1 MNFRQLRR
9 PEVSI
14 NLTPLIDVVFLLLI
28 FFMVST
34 SFSELTQLVV
44 DLPEA
49 EGAPASTD
57 TTLLLVVDVEGNMT
71 LDGAPVPNDARGLS
85 EALRQR
91 LSGNTDIPVQKK
103 TNSPQHRN
111 RARPGSALADA
122 RSTIKMAIQSSQHQA
137 TARDPDFN
145 QTVTF
150 CRRSLVKNEPQQ
162 TMITS

>member
-49 EGAPASTD
+49 EGDSANTD
-57 TTLLLVVDVEGNMT
+57 NALLLVVDVQGDMT
-71 LDGAPVPNDARGLS
+71 LDGEPVPNDARGLS
-85 EALRQR
+85 VALGQR
-91 LSGNTDIPVQKK
+91 LSGNTAISV
-103 TNSPQHRN
+103 TLS
-111 RARPGSALADA
+111 ADA
-122 RSTIKMAIQSSQHQA
+122 MTPHQYVVTAMDVAAQLNITRLTIA
-137 TARDPDFN
+137 TEN
-145 QTVTF
+145 
-150 CRRSLVKNEPQQ
+150 RR
-162 TMITS
+162 

>member
-1 MNFRQLRR
+1 MKFRKLRR

-28 FFMVST
+28 FFMVSA

-49 EGAPASTD
+49 EGGPASAD
-57 TTLLLVVDVEGNMT
+57 TALLLVVDEAGNMT

-91 LSGNTDIPVQKK
+91 LSGNIDIPV
-103 TNSPQHRN
+103 TLS
-111 RARPGSALADA
+111 ADA
-122 RSTIKMAIQSSQHQA
+122 MTPHQYVVTAIDVAAQRNITRLTIA
-137 TARDPDFN
+137 TENTR
-145 QTVTF
+145 
-150 CRRSLVKNEPQQ
+150 
-162 TMITS
+162 

>member
-49 EGAPASTD
+49 EGSPASAD
-57 TTLLLVVDVEGNMT
+57 DALLLTVDAVGNMT
-71 LDGAPVPNDARGLS
+71 LNGESVPNDARGLS
-85 EALRQR
+85 VALRQQ
-91 LSGNTDIPVQKK
+91 LSGNTDIPV
-103 TNSPQHRN
+103 TLS
-111 RARPGSALADA
+111 ADA
-122 RSTIKMAIQSSQHQA
+122 MTPHQYVVTAMDVAAQLNITRLTIA
-137 TARDPDFN
+137 TENTR
-145 QTVTF
+145 
-150 CRRSLVKNEPQQ
+150 
-162 TMITS
+162 

>member
-49 EGAPASTD
+49 EGAPASTN
-57 TTLLLVVDVEGNMT
+57 TTLLLVVDVAGNMT
-71 LDGAPVPNDARGLS
+71 LDGAPVPYDARGLS
-85 EALRQR
+85 ESLRQR
-91 LSGNTDIPVQKK
+91 LSGNTDIPV
-103 TNSPQHRN
+103 TLS
-111 RARPGSALADA
+111 ADA
-122 RSTIKMAIQSSQHQA
+122 MTPHQYVVTAIDVAAQLNITRLTIAA
-137 TARDPDFN
+137 ENTR
-145 QTVTF
+145 
-150 CRRSLVKNEPQQ
+150 
-162 TMITS
+162 

>member
-49 EGAPASTD
+49 EGAPASGDSTV
-57 TTLLLVVDVEGNMT
+57 LLIVDVQGNMT
-71 LDGAPVPNDARGLS
+71 LDGEPVPNDAGGLS
-85 EALRQR
+85 AALRQR
-91 LSGNTDIPVQKK
+91 LSGNTDIPV
-103 TNSPQHRN
+103 TLS
-111 RARPGSALADA
+111 ADA
-122 RSTIKMAIQSSQHQA
+122 MTPHQYVVTAMDVAAQLNITRLTIA
-137 TARDPDFN
+137 TENTR
-145 QTVTF
+145 
-150 CRRSLVKNEPQQ
+150 
-162 TMITS
+162 

>member
-34 SFSELTQLVV
+34 SFSELTQLMV

-49 EGAPASTD
+49 EGAPASTN
-57 TTLLLVVDVEGNMT
+57 TTLLLVVDVEGNMM

-91 LSGNTDIPVQKK
+91 LSGNTDIPV
-103 TNSPQHRN
+103 TLS
-111 RARPGSALADA
+111 ADA
-122 RSTIKMAIQSSQHQA
+122 MTPHQYVVTAIDVAAQLNITRLTIA
-137 TARDPDFN
+137 TENTR
-145 QTVTF
+145 
-150 CRRSLVKNEPQQ
+150 
-162 TMITS
+162 

>member
-49 EGAPASTD
+49 EGSPASAD
-57 TTLLLVVDVEGNMT
+57 NGLLLTVDAVGNMT
-71 LDGAPVPNDARGLS
+71 LNGESVPNDARGLS
-85 EALRQR
+85 AALRQQ
-91 LSGNTDIPVQKK
+91 LSGNTDIPV
-103 TNSPQHRN
+103 TLS
-111 RARPGSALADA
+111 ADA
-122 RSTIKMAIQSSQHQA
+122 MTPHQYVVTAMDVAAQLNITRLTIA
-137 TARDPDFN
+137 TENTR
-145 QTVTF
+145 
-150 CRRSLVKNEPQQ
+150 
-162 TMITS
+162 

>member
-49 EGAPASTD
+49 EGAPASTN
-57 TTLLLVVDVEGNMT
+57 TTLLLAVDVEGNMT

-91 LSGNTDIPVQKK
+91 LSGNTDIPV
-103 TNSPQHRN
+103 TLS
-111 RARPGSALADA
+111 ADA
-122 RSTIKMAIQSSQHQA
+122 MTPHQYVVTAIDVAAQLNITRLTIAA
-137 TARDPDFN
+137 ENT
-145 QTVTF
+145 
-150 CRRSLVKNEPQQ
+150 C
-162 TMITS
+162 

>member
-49 EGAPASTD
+49 EGTPASANTSV
-57 TTLLLVVDVEGNMT
+57 LLVVDVAGNMT
-71 LDGAPVPNDARGLS
+71 LDGEPVPNDARGLS
-85 EALRQR
+85 AAMGERLR
-91 LSGNTDIPVQKK
+91 GNTDIPV
-103 TNSPQHRN
+103 TLS
-111 RARPGSALADA
+111 ADA
-122 RSTIKMAIQSSQHQA
+122 MTPHQYVVTAMDVAAQLNITRHTLA
-137 TARDPDFN
+137 TENTR
-145 QTVTF
+145 
-150 CRRSLVKNEPQQ
+150 
-162 TMITS
+162 

>member
-44 DLPEA
+44 DLPQA
-49 EGAPASTD
+49 EGAPASTN
-57 TTLLLVVDVEGNMT
+57 TTLLLVVDVEGIMT

-91 LSGNTDIPVQKK
+91 LSGNTDIPV
-103 TNSPQHRN
+103 TLS
-111 RARPGSALADA
+111 ADA
-122 RSTIKMAIQSSQHQA
+122 MTPHQYVVTAIEVAAQLNITRLTIAVEN
-137 TARDPDFN
+137 TR
-145 QTVTF
+145 
-150 CRRSLVKNEPQQ
+150 
-162 TMITS
+162 

>member
-49 EGAPASTD
+49 EGDSANTD
-57 TTLLLVVDVEGNMT
+57 NALLLVVDVQGDMT
-71 LDGAPVPNDARGLS
+71 LDGEPVPNDARGLS
-85 EALRQR
+85 VALGQR
-91 LSGNTDIPVQKK
+91 LSGNTAISV
-103 TNSPQHRN
+103 TLS
-111 RARPGSALADA
+111 ADA
-122 RSTIKMAIQSSQHQA
+122 MTPHQYVV
-137 TARDPDFN
+137 TAMDVAAQLN
-145 QTVTF
+145 
-150 CRRSLVKNEPQQ
+150 
-162 TMITS
+162 ITRLTLMTENTR

>member
-44 DLPEA
+44 DLPQA
-49 EGAPASTD
+49 EGAPASTN

-91 LSGNTDIPVQKK
+91 LSGNTDIPV
-103 TNSPQHRN
+103 TLS
-111 RARPGSALADA
+111 ADA
-122 RSTIKMAIQSSQHQA
+122 MTPHQYVVTAMEVAAQLNIKRLTIAVEN
-137 TARDPDFN
+137 TR
-145 QTVTF
+145 
-150 CRRSLVKNEPQQ
+150 
-162 TMITS
+162 

>member
-49 EGAPASTD
+49 EGAPASTN
-57 TTLLLVVDVEGNMT
+57 TTLLLAVDVEGNMT

-91 LSGNTDIPVQKK
+91 LSGNTDIPV
-103 TNSPQHRN
+103 TLS
-111 RARPGSALADA
+111 ADA
-122 RSTIKMAIQSSQHQA
+122 MTPHQYVVTAIDVAAQLNITRLTIA
-137 TARDPDFN
+137 TENTR
-145 QTVTF
+145 
-150 CRRSLVKNEPQQ
+150 
-162 TMITS
+162 

>member
-34 SFSELTQLVV
+34 SFSEMTQLVV

-85 EALRQR
+85 EALRRR
-91 LSGNTDIPVQKK
+91 LSGNIDIPV
-103 TNSPQHRN
+103 TLS
-111 RARPGSALADA
+111 ADA
-122 RSTIKMAIQSSQHQA
+122 MTPHQHVVTAIDVAAQLDITRLTIA
-137 TARDPDFN
+137 TENTR
-145 QTVTF
+145 
-150 CRRSLVKNEPQQ
+150 
-162 TMITS
+162 

>member
-49 EGAPASTD
+49 EGSPATTD
-57 TTLLLVVDVEGNMT
+57 EALILTVDVAGNMT
-71 LDGAPVPNDARGLS
+71 LNGESVPNDQRGLS
-85 EALRQR
+85 LALRQH
-91 LSGNTDIPVQKK
+91 LSGNTDIPV
-103 TNSPQHRN
+103 TLS
-111 RARPGSALADA
+111 ADA
-122 RSTIKMAIQSSQHQA
+122 MTPHQYVVTAMDVAAQLNITRLTIA
-137 TARDPDFN
+137 TENTR
-145 QTVTF
+145 
-150 CRRSLVKNEPQQ
+150 
-162 TMITS
+162 

>member
-49 EGAPASTD
+49 EGSPATTD
-57 TTLLLVVDVEGNMT
+57 EALILTVDVAGNMT
-71 LDGAPVPNDARGLS
+71 LNGESVPNDPRGLS
-85 EALRQR
+85 LALRQQ
-91 LSGNTDIPVQKK
+91 LSGNTDIPV
-103 TNSPQHRN
+103 TLS
-111 RARPGSALADA
+111 ADA
-122 RSTIKMAIQSSQHQA
+122 MTPHQHVVTAMDVAAQLNITRLTIA
-137 TARDPDFN
+137 TENTR
-145 QTVTF
+145 
-150 CRRSLVKNEPQQ
+150 
-162 TMITS
+162 

>member
-49 EGAPASTD
+49 EGAPASTN
-57 TTLLLVVDVEGNMT
+57 TTLLLVVDVEGNITM
-71 LDGAPVPNDARGLS
+71 DGAPVPNDAHGLS

-91 LSGNTDIPVQKK
+91 LSGNTDIPV
-103 TNSPQHRN
+103 TLS
-111 RARPGSALADA
+111 ADA
-122 RSTIKMAIQSSQHQA
+122 MTPHQYVVTAIDVAAQLNITRLTIA
-137 TARDPDFN
+137 TENTR
-145 QTVTF
+145 
-150 CRRSLVKNEPQQ
+150 
-162 TMITS
+162 

>member
-49 EGAPASTD
+49 EGSPASAD
-57 TTLLLVVDVEGNMT
+57 DVLLLTVDAVGNMT
-71 LDGAPVPNDARGLS
+71 LNGESVPNDARGLS
-85 EALRQR
+85 AALRQQ
-91 LSGNTDIPVQKK
+91 LSGNTDIPV
-103 TNSPQHRN
+103 TLS
-111 RARPGSALADA
+111 ADA
-122 RSTIKMAIQSSQHQA
+122 MTPHQYVVTAMDVAAQLNITRLTIA
-137 TARDPDFN
+137 TENTR
-145 QTVTF
+145 
-150 CRRSLVKNEPQQ
+150 
-162 TMITS
+162 

>member
-57 TTLLLVVDVEGNMT
+57 TALLLVVDVEGNMA

-91 LSGNTDIPVQKK
+91 LSGNTDIPV
-103 TNSPQHRN
+103 TLS
-111 RARPGSALADA
+111 ADA
-122 RSTIKMAIQSSQHQA
+122 MTPHQYVVTAIDVAAQLNITRLTIA
-137 TARDPDFN
+137 TENTR
-145 QTVTF
+145 
-150 CRRSLVKNEPQQ
+150 
-162 TMITS
+162 

>member
-49 EGAPASTD
+49 EASPASAD
-57 TTLLLVVDVEGNMT
+57 DALLLTVDAVGNMT
-71 LDGAPVPNDARGLS
+71 LNGESVPNDARGLS
-85 EALRQR
+85 AALRQQ
-91 LSGNTDIPVQKK
+91 LSGNTDIPV
-103 TNSPQHRN
+103 TLS
-111 RARPGSALADA
+111 ADA
-122 RSTIKMAIQSSQHQA
+122 MTPHQYVVTAMDVAAQLNITRLTIA
-137 TARDPDFN
+137 TENTR
-145 QTVTF
+145 
-150 CRRSLVKNEPQQ
+150 
-162 TMITS
+162 

>member
-49 EGAPASTD
+49 EGSPATTD
-57 TTLLLVVDVEGNMT
+57 EALILTVDVAGNMT
-71 LDGAPVPNDARGLS
+71 LNGESVPNDPRGLS
-85 EALRQR
+85 LALRQQ
-91 LSGNTDIPVQKK
+91 LSGNTDIPV
-103 TNSPQHRN
+103 TLS
-111 RARPGSALADA
+111 ADA
-122 RSTIKMAIQSSQHQA
+122 MTPHQYVVTAMDVAAQLNISRLTIA
-137 TARDPDFN
+137 TENTR
-145 QTVTF
+145 
-150 CRRSLVKNEPQQ
+150 
-162 TMITS
+162 

>member
-57 TTLLLVVDVEGNMT
+57 TTLLLVVDVEGKMT

-91 LSGNTDIPVQKK
+91 LSGNTDIPV
-103 TNSPQHRN
+103 TLS
-111 RARPGSALADA
+111 GDA
-122 RSTIKMAIQSSQHQA
+122 MTPHQYVVTAIDVAAQLNITRLTIAA
-137 TARDPDFN
+137 ENTR
-145 QTVTF
+145 
-150 CRRSLVKNEPQQ
+150 
-162 TMITS
+162 

>member
-49 EGAPASTD
+49 EGAPASAD
-57 TTLLLVVDVEGNMT
+57 TAVLLVVDEAGNMT
-71 LDGAPVPNDARGLS
+71 LDGEPVPNDAHGLS
-85 EALRQR
+85 AAIGER
-91 LSGNTDIPVQKK
+91 LSGNTDILV
-103 TNSPQHRN
+103 TLS
-111 RARPGSALADA
+111 ADA
-122 RSTIKMAIQSSQHQA
+122 MAPHQYVVTAMDVAAQLNIMRLTIA
-137 TARDPDFN
+137 TENTR
-145 QTVTF
+145 
-150 CRRSLVKNEPQQ
+150 
-162 TMITS
+162 

>member
-49 EGAPASTD
+49 EGSPATAD
-57 TTLLLVVDVEGNMT
+57 DALLLTVDVVGNMT
-71 LDGAPVPNDARGLS
+71 LNGESVPNDARGLS
-85 EALRQR
+85 AALRQQ
-91 LSGNTDIPVQKK
+91 LSGNTDIPV
-103 TNSPQHRN
+103 TLS
-111 RARPGSALADA
+111 ADA
-122 RSTIKMAIQSSQHQA
+122 MTPHQYVVTAMDVAAQLNITRLTIA
-137 TARDPDFN
+137 TENTR
-145 QTVTF
+145 
-150 CRRSLVKNEPQQ
+150 
-162 TMITS
+162 

>member
-49 EGAPASTD
+49 EGAPASAD
-57 TTLLLVVDVEGNMT
+57 TAVLLVVDVAGNMT
-71 LDGAPVPNDARGLS
+71 LDGEPVPNDARGLS
-85 EALRQR
+85 AAMGRR
-91 LSGNTDIPVQKK
+91 LSGNTDIPV
-103 TNSPQHRN
+103 TLS
-111 RARPGSALADA
+111 ADA
-122 RSTIKMAIQSSQHQA
+122 MTPHQYVVTAIDVAAQLNVTRLSIA
-137 TARDPDFN
+137 TENTR
-145 QTVTF
+145 
-150 CRRSLVKNEPQQ
+150 
-162 TMITS
+162 

>member
-49 EGAPASTD
+49 EGSPATSAEALILT
-57 TTLLLVVDVEGNMT
+57 VDVAGNMT
-71 LDGAPVPNDARGLS
+71 LSGESVPNDTRGLS
-85 EALRQR
+85 LALRQR
-91 LSGNTDIPVQKK
+91 LNGNTDIPV
-103 TNSPQHRN
+103 TLS
-111 RARPGSALADA
+111 ADA
-122 RSTIKMAIQSSQHQA
+122 MTPHQYVVTAMDVAAQLNITRLTIA
-137 TARDPDFN
+137 TENTR
-145 QTVTF
+145 
-150 CRRSLVKNEPQQ
+150 
-162 TMITS
+162 

>member
-34 SFSELTQLVV
+34 SFAELTQLVV

-85 EALRQR
+85 KALRQR
-91 LSGNTDIPVQKK
+91 LSGNTDIPV
-103 TNSPQHRN
+103 TLS
-111 RARPGSALADA
+111 ADA
-122 RSTIKMAIQSSQHQA
+122 MTPHQYVVTAIDVAAQLNITRLTIA
-137 TARDPDFN
+137 TENTR
-145 QTVTF
+145 
-150 CRRSLVKNEPQQ
+150 
-162 TMITS
+162 